1 MGICRAE
8 KVGMKFLDLSPQKSF
23 AIFPPFPKK
32 EANRAHDSLLSISIL
47 GTQVFTTAL
56 PSLKTSP

>member
-32 EANRAHDSLLSISIL
+32 EANRAHDSLLPISI
-47 GTQVFTTAL
+47 
-56 PSLKTSP
+56 